1 MWTFLG
7 KNKKRNKEKSMSFA
21 RARALVSA
29 FEPAFEII
37 TSAAPSSP
45 LILASPHSGSHYPD
59 SFLAQTGLPLHTLRR
74 VEDAFVDDIFRP
86 LARQGIPF
94 LCAKFPRVIVD
105 VNRAPDEWPPESK
118 AQISKRPFAIS
129 PRARA
134 GLGVIPTRVA
144 PHENIYNDIVP
155 APHVALRI
163 EHLYEPYHRALAAI
177 IEQTKARFGRALLLD
192 CHSMPS
198 CGAGGVRHADIV
210 LGTRYGESCQPS
222 TMQTLRSILENLGYD
237 VRLNDPYAGGY
248 ITEHYGTPAQ
258 SVEAIQI
265 EINKDLYLDIDSLQP
280 HEGMATL
287 MRHMEQAVLQ
297 LSQHMNAPA
306 DIAAQ

>member
-7 KNKKRNKEKSMSFA
+7 KNKKRNQAKAMSFA
-21 RARALVSA
+21 GARALVSA
-29 FEPAFEII
+29 FEPAFEMIP
-37 TSAAPSSP
+37 SAAPNSP
-45 LILASPHSGSHYPD
+45 LILASPHSGRHYPD
-59 SFLAQTGLPLHTLRR
+59 SFMAQTNLPLHTLRR
-74 VEDAFVDDIFRP
+74 VEDTFVDDIFRP

-118 AQISKRPFAIS
+118 AQVSKRPFAIS

-144 PHENIYNDIVP
+144 PHENIYDATIP
-155 APHVALRI
+155 APHVALRM
-163 EHLYEPYHRALAAI
+163 EHLYEPYHRALAEI

-192 CHSMPS
+192 CHSMPAFS
-198 CGAGGVRHADIV
+198 TSGARHADIV
-210 LGTRYGESCQPS
+210 LGTRYGESCQPR
-222 TMQTLRSILENLGYD
+222 TVQALRSILQGLGYD

-248 ITEHYGTPAQ
+248 ITEHYGAPAQ

-287 MRHMEQAVLQ
+287 MRHMKEAILQ
-297 LSQHMNAPA
+297 LAQQMSAPA